1 MANTIQQK
9 FGTAAPASDA
19 LAKGE
24 LAIRFVAADHTASS
38 SSKLYFGEGDSANLR
53 QFGFG
58 IAGDSGQHGIAI
70 GENFTITGGNALTT
84 AVSGD
89 AVTINHDDTSS
100 QSSVNNSGQNFI
112 QDITL
117 DTYGHVTGITSAT
130 ASGSSYDGDI
140 ADLDIDG
147 ATDIGAAIVDADLF
161 IIDDGANG
169 TNRKTTATRLKDYM
183 YLTLRADLA
192 IAETDPVTF
201 ASVNIGAD
209 SDGSDR
215 QIVFGHSTLKSTI
228 GIDDS
233 ADVFAINTD
242 ANFEV
247 GNDLEI
253 DASGNVAINHGNLVV
268 PNGEVQTP
276 NIGFSDGTNAM
287 VINSSGEVTFPQ
299 PATFSGT
306 ITGTRLDIDTNM
318 VLNGTKIAMNSGTLE
333 LDSAADIKLDAGGG
347 DIFFI
352 DDGTTFGSAT
362 NNSGNLILKSGT
374 TTAATFS
381 GADVTFAGDVS
392 AGSNSLTATGSSN
405 SFGAT
410 SFNDANIT
418 NVGSIALDTITNDG
432 TDITLDS
439 SNDIVIDAAG
449 GNIEFK
455 DAGTAQLTIDM
466 DGTGGDIDV
475 NLMVDG
481 DDLVFNQYDGTEV
494 FRIKDNATMTG
505 TSLSLSGS
513 LTTSTINGPGSG
525 AGITFD
531 TSGSYGFLFT
541 PANNELII
549 GDSAGNDGW
558 AFTEMNGNI
567 QYINSK
573 SNNGSSGYGFRDNNG
588 TMQVKNSGGDWANF
602 ASSGGEANQNA
613 FNTVSVSGQSDVV
626 ADSATDTLNLAAGSN
641 ITITTTAGT
650 DTVTIASSGGTSVS
664 GTDNRLV
671 RMNGGSG
678 LQDSGITIDDSDNI
692 SGVGTFSCGLLDNGT
707 SDMRTGGKL
716 FVDTDADAD
725 DNTADSATGRLAIG
739 AGNDLNLYHGG
750 TNSYIVNKTGNLYI
764 HSETDNSDIVFTGE
778 DGSSGIT
785 ALTLDM
791 SDAGAATFNSKITA
805 VGTSV
810 FTNLDISGDVDIDG
824 TLETD
829 ALTIG
834 GTTSVAFT
842 SSDHSK
848 LDGIASGATANAGTV
863 TSVGLNPGTGL
874 DAGSAITSSGTIS
887 ISLDLSE
894 LADGTADID
903 SNDEV
908 IYLDNGTEKR
918 KAFSELKLSQFNNDA
933 SFVTDANVTHRTIT
947 AGGNTLA
954 NGEALDFVA
963 GSGISISE
971 SGGDVTIAASGG
983 GGSTSPS
990 GSGSVS
996 GNNAEIQFN
1005 DDGSFASD
1013 GSLVWDGTKLI
1024 IEVATDDTAALK
1036 LKCTEDTAEDGPR
1049 LDLERSAGG
1058 SSQAGDGDEIG
1069 RIRFN
1074 ADKTNGSLITYAA
1087 LEGGIVDNSDST
1099 ADGIMRVGIRRQGGY
1114 EADFFNIGCSSTG
1127 GNRAIFAGTTNEVDI
1142 GTSSKTFKTAY
1153 SRTYV
1158 GHDGAQNQTGTTDGM
1173 NFVTGNSIDVTVS
1186 SAGGI
1191 VFEMR
1196 ALNLSDENL
1205 KDNISQYN
1213 TGLSMINQLTPKS
1226 FTIKDKV
1233 GTSIKDRTGFIAQDV
1248 EKISSDYVEESNYTE
1263 GDTKFLALSQNF
1275 NDELIAAQINAI
1287 KELSAKNDALE
1298 ARIAAL
1304 EAK

>member
-1 MANTIQQK
+1 MANVIQQK

-24 LAIRFVAADHTASS
+24 LAIRFVAANHTASS

-70 GENFTITGGNALTT
+70 GENFTITGGNAITT

-100 QSSVNNSGQNFI
+100 QASSNNSGQTFI

-117 DTYGHVTGITSAT
+117 DTYGHVTAIGTGSA
-130 ASGSSYDGDI
+130 SSSSYDGDI

-161 IIDDGANG
+161 IIDDGAGG
-169 TNRKTTATRLKDYM
+169 TNRKATMTRLKDYM
-183 YLTLRADLA
+183 YLNLRSDLA
-192 IAETDPVTF
+192 IGEADPVTF

-233 ADVFAINTD
+233 HDVFAINTD
-242 ANFEV
+242 GNFEV

-253 DASGNVAINHGNLVV
+253 DASGNVVMNHGNLTV

-318 VLNGTKIAMNSGTLE
+318 VLNGTKIAMNSGSLQ
-333 LDSAADIKLDAGGG
+333 LDSAVDIELDAGGG
-347 DIFFI
+347 DIFFM
-352 DDGTTFGSAT
+352 DDGAKFGSAT

-466 DGTGGDIDV
+466 DGTAGDIDV
-475 NLMVDG
+475 NLMVNG

-494 FRIKDNATMTG
+494 FRIKDTAVMTG

-513 LTTSTINGPGSG
+513 LTSSTINGPGSG

-558 AFTEMNGNI
+558 AFTGMNGSI
-567 QYINSK
+567 KYLTAA
-573 SNNGSSGYGFRDNNG
+573 SNDGSSGYGFRDNNG

-613 FNTVSVSGQSDVV
+613 FNTVAVSGQSDVV

-671 RMNGGSG
+671 RMNGSSG

-692 SGVGTFSCGLLDNGT
+692 TGVGTFSCGLLDNGT

-716 FVDTDADAD
+716 FVDTDADND

-824 TLETD
+824 SLETD

-848 LDGIASGATANAGTV
+848 LDGIETSATADQTASEIRTLV
-863 TSVGLNPGTGL
+863 E
-874 DAGSAITSSGTIS
+874 SAS
-887 ISLDLSE
+887 
-894 LADGTADID
+894 D
-903 SNDEV
+903 SNVFTDA
-908 IYLDNGTEKR
+908 DHT
-918 KAFSELKLSQFNNDA
+918 KLNAIEA
-933 SFVTDANVTHRTIT
+933 SADVTDASNVATAMSGIT
-947 AGGNTLA
+947 LSGNVNFGDNDITNVDSLDADKFSIAGGTEMTAINDEDNMSSNSATALA
-954 NGEALDFVA
+954 TQQSIKAYVDSEVA
-963 GSGISISE
+963 G
-971 SGGDVTIAASGG
+971 AG
-983 GGSTSPS
+983 GGSS
-990 GSGSVS
+990 
-996 GNNAEIQFN
+996 AA
-1005 DDGSFASD
+1005 DD
-1013 GSLVWDGTKLI
+1013 I
-1024 IEVATDDTAALK
+1024 
-1036 LKCTEDTAEDGPR
+1036 
-1049 LDLERSAGG
+1049 
-1058 SSQAGDGDEIG
+1058 
-1069 RIRFN
+1069 
-1074 ADKTNGSLITYAA
+1074 
-1087 LEGGIVDNSDST
+1087 
-1099 ADGIMRVGIRRQGGY
+1099 
-1114 EADFFNIGCSSTG
+1114 STG
-1127 GNRAIFAGTTNEVDI
+1127 DAAVTI
-1142 GTSSKTFKTAY
+1142 GTSSGSVTLDAATDVILDAATGITHIRDAGDSDDELKITVAGGT
-1153 SRTYV
+1153 
-1158 GHDGAQNQTGTTDGM
+1158 GATTIE
-1173 NFVTGNSIDVTVS
+1173 TI
-1186 SAGGI
+1186 SAGADGHLTMKADGDLQI
-1191 VFEMR
+1191 SATSASEKSVISTS
-1196 ALNLSDENL
+1196 AGVLNENTQF
-1205 KDNISQYN
+1205 IYVVTAGMS
-1213 TGLSMINQLTPKS
+1213 
-1226 FTIKDKV
+1226 KV
-1233 GTSIKDRTGFIAQDV
+1233 GTSSHERHLSFNTTSGNSTNSNGDLFNHYHLMPFPAKLVSIRGAFSASVQGSASTFFRLRKAADNATSLSDVYKWNNTNEAGIHAPDAMIEQGVGSAGDSFEFLDAVRGAGTVETGTSGVQTF
-1248 EKISSDYVEESNYTE
+1248 NE
-1263 GDTKFLALSQNF
+1263 GDKIFGGFSVPSSVGTDIRGCFTFVFVATTGYT
-1275 NDELIAAQINAI
+1275 AP
-1287 KELSAKNDALE
+1287 
-1298 ARIAAL
+1298 
-1304 EAK
+1304 

>member
-1 MANTIQQK
+1 MANVIQQK

-24 LAIRFVAADHTASS
+24 LAIRFVAANHTASS

-70 GENFTITGGNALTT
+70 GENFTITGGNAITT

-100 QSSVNNSGQNFI
+100 QASSNNSGQTFI

-117 DTYGHVTGITSAT
+117 DTYGHVTAIGTGSA
-130 ASGSSYDGDI
+130 SSSSYDGDI

-161 IIDDGANG
+161 IIDDGAGG
-169 TNRKTTATRLKDYM
+169 TNRKATMTRLKDYM
-183 YLTLRADLA
+183 YLNLRSDLA

-233 ADVFAINTD
+233 HDVFAINTD
-242 ANFEV
+242 GNFEV

-253 DASGNVAINHGNLVV
+253 DASGNVVMNHGNLTV

-318 VLNGTKIAMNSGTLE
+318 VLNGTKIAMNSGSLQ
-333 LDSAADIKLDAGGG
+333 LDSAVDIELDAGGG
-347 DIFFI
+347 DIFFM
-352 DDGTTFGSAT
+352 DDGAKFGSAT

-466 DGTGGDIDV
+466 DGTAGDIDV
-475 NLMVDG
+475 NLMVNG

-494 FRIKDNATMTG
+494 FRIKDTAVMTG

-513 LTTSTINGPGSG
+513 LTSSTINGPGSG

-558 AFTEMNGNI
+558 AFTGMNGSI
-567 QYINSK
+567 KYLTAA
-573 SNNGSSGYGFRDNNG
+573 SNDGSSGYGFRDNNG

-613 FNTVSVSGQSDVV
+613 FNTVAVSGQSDVV

-671 RMNGGSG
+671 RMNGSSG

-692 SGVGTFSCGLLDNGT
+692 TGVGTFSCGLLDNGT

-716 FVDTDADAD
+716 FVDTDADND

-824 TLETD
+824 SLETD

-848 LDGIASGATANAGTV
+848 LDGIETSATADQTASEIRTLV
-863 TSVGLNPGTGL
+863 E
-874 DAGSAITSSGTIS
+874 SAS
-887 ISLDLSE
+887 
-894 LADGTADID
+894 D
-903 SNDEV
+903 SNVFTDA
-908 IYLDNGTEKR
+908 DHT
-918 KAFSELKLSQFNNDA
+918 KLNAIEA
-933 SFVTDANVTHRTIT
+933 SADVTDASNVATAMSGIT
-947 AGGNTLA
+947 LSGNVNFGDNDITNVDSLDADKFSIAGGTEMTAINDEDNMSSNSATALA
-954 NGEALDFVA
+954 TQQSIKAYVDSEVA
-963 GSGISISE
+963 G
-971 SGGDVTIAASGG
+971 AG
-983 GGSTSPS
+983 GGSS
-990 GSGSVS
+990 
-996 GNNAEIQFN
+996 AA
-1005 DDGSFASD
+1005 DD
-1013 GSLVWDGTKLI
+1013 I
-1024 IEVATDDTAALK
+1024 
-1036 LKCTEDTAEDGPR
+1036 
-1049 LDLERSAGG
+1049 
-1058 SSQAGDGDEIG
+1058 
-1069 RIRFN
+1069 
-1074 ADKTNGSLITYAA
+1074 
-1087 LEGGIVDNSDST
+1087 
-1099 ADGIMRVGIRRQGGY
+1099 
-1114 EADFFNIGCSSTG
+1114 STG
-1127 GNRAIFAGTTNEVDI
+1127 DAAVTI
-1142 GTSSKTFKTAY
+1142 GTSSGSVTLDAATDVILDAATGITHIRDAGDSDDELKITVAGGT
-1153 SRTYV
+1153 
-1158 GHDGAQNQTGTTDGM
+1158 GATTIE
-1173 NFVTGNSIDVTVS
+1173 TI
-1186 SAGGI
+1186 SAGADGHLTMKADGDLQI
-1191 VFEMR
+1191 SATSASEKSVISTS
-1196 ALNLSDENL
+1196 AGVLNENTQF
-1205 KDNISQYN
+1205 IYVVTAGMS
-1213 TGLSMINQLTPKS
+1213 
-1226 FTIKDKV
+1226 KV
-1233 GTSIKDRTGFIAQDV
+1233 GTSSHERHLSFNTTSGNSTNSNGDLFNHYHLMPFPAKLVSIRGAFSASVQGSASTFFRLRKAADNATSLSDVYKWNNTNVAGIHAPDAMTEQGVGSAGDSFEFLDAVRGAGTVETGTSGVQTF
-1248 EKISSDYVEESNYTE
+1248 NE
-1263 GDTKFLALSQNF
+1263 GDKIFGGFSVPSSVGTDIRGCFTFVFVATTGYT
-1275 NDELIAAQINAI
+1275 AP
-1287 KELSAKNDALE
+1287 
-1298 ARIAAL
+1298 
-1304 EAK
+1304 

>member
-1 MANTIQQK
+1 LR
-9 FGTAAPASDA
+9 SD
-19 LAKGE
+19 L
-24 LAIRFVAADHTASS
+24 
-38 SSKLYFGEGDSANLR
+38 
-53 QFGFG
+53 
-58 IAGDSGQHGIAI
+58 AI
-70 GENFTITGGNALTT
+70 GEA
-84 AVSGD
+84 
-89 AVTINHDDTSS
+89 
-100 QSSVNNSGQNFI
+100 
-112 QDITL
+112 
-117 DTYGHVTGITSAT
+117 
-130 ASGSSYDGDI
+130 
-140 ADLDIDG
+140 
-147 ATDIGAAIVDADLF
+147 
-161 IIDDGANG
+161 
-169 TNRKTTATRLKDYM
+169 
-183 YLTLRADLA
+183 
-192 IAETDPVTF
+192 DPVTF
-201 ASVNIGAD
+201 ASINIGAD

-215 QIVFGHSTLKSTI
+215 QLIFGHSTIKSTI

-242 ANFEV
+242 GNFES

-253 DASGNVAINHGNLVV
+253 DASGNVTISHGNLTVAA
-268 PNGEVQTP
+268 GEVQTP

-287 VINSSGEVTFPQ
+287 VIGSSGVVTFPQ
-299 PATFSGT
+299 RAVFS
-306 ITGTRLDIDTNM
+306 
-318 VLNGTKIAMNSGTLE
+318 SGLE
-333 LDSAADIKLDAGGG
+333 LNDSDILVGGIAKMDRVAGVADSNT
-347 DIFFI
+347 FI
-352 DDGTTFGSAT
+352 DFGPSDVLTFKTG
-362 NNSGNLILKSGT
+362 G
-374 TTAATFS
+374 TTAATINSSQQATFS
-381 GADVTFAGDVS
+381 ALLTAS
-392 AGSNSLTATGSSN
+392 AGITSTAASNT
-405 SFGAT
+405 FGAT

-418 NVGSIALDTITNDG
+418 NVGSISVDTVASDAS
-432 TDITLDS
+432 DIT
-439 SNDIVIDAAG
+439 IDAGGDLKLDAAS
-449 GNIEFK
+449 GNIKILDGGALRF
-455 DAGTAQLTIDM
+455 TIDSDTDADEVRFNIEE
-466 DGTGGDIDV
+466 DGSDF
-475 NLMVDG
+475 
-481 DDLVFNQYDGTEV
+481 VFRQYDDTEV
-494 FRIKDNATMTG
+494 FRIKDNATMSG
-505 TSLSLSGS
+505 TSIALSGS

-707 SDMRTGGKL
+707 SNIRTGGKL

-725 DNTADSATGRLAIG
+725 DNTADSVTGRLAIG

-874 DAGSAITSSGTIS
+874 DAGSAVTSSGTIS

-918 KAFSELKLSQFNNDA
+918 KAFSELK
-933 SFVTDANVTHRTIT
+933 
-947 AGGNTLA
+947 
-954 NGEALDFVA
+954 
-963 GSGISISE
+963 
-971 SGGDVTIAASGG
+971 
-983 GGSTSPS
+983 
-990 GSGSVS
+990 
-996 GNNAEIQFN
+996 
-1005 DDGSFASD
+1005 
-1013 GSLVWDGTKLI
+1013 
-1024 IEVATDDTAALK
+1024 
-1036 LKCTEDTAEDGPR
+1036 
-1049 LDLERSAGG
+1049 
-1058 SSQAGDGDEIG
+1058 
-1069 RIRFN
+1069 
-1074 ADKTNGSLITYAA
+1074 
-1087 LEGGIVDNSDST
+1087 
-1099 ADGIMRVGIRRQGGY
+1099 
-1114 EADFFNIGCSSTG
+1114 
-1127 GNRAIFAGTTNEVDI
+1127 
-1142 GTSSKTFKTAY
+1142 
-1153 SRTYV
+1153 
-1158 GHDGAQNQTGTTDGM
+1158 
-1173 NFVTGNSIDVTVS
+1173 
-1186 SAGGI
+1186 
-1191 VFEMR
+1191 
-1196 ALNLSDENL
+1196 
-1205 KDNISQYN
+1205 
-1213 TGLSMINQLTPKS
+1213 
-1226 FTIKDKV
+1226 
-1233 GTSIKDRTGFIAQDV
+1233 
-1248 EKISSDYVEESNYTE
+1248 
-1263 GDTKFLALSQNF
+1263 
-1275 NDELIAAQINAI
+1275 
-1287 KELSAKNDALE
+1287 
-1298 ARIAAL
+1298 
-1304 EAK
+1304 

>member
-1 MANTIQQK
+1 MANVIQQK

-24 LAIRFVAADHTASS
+24 LAIRFVAANHTASS

-70 GENFTITGGNALTT
+70 GENFTITGGNAITT

-100 QSSVNNSGQNFI
+100 QASSNNSGQTFI

-117 DTYGHVTGITSAT
+117 DTYGHVTAIGTGSA
-130 ASGSSYDGDI
+130 SSSSYDGDI

-161 IIDDGANG
+161 IIDDGAGG
-169 TNRKTTATRLKDYM
+169 TNRKATMTRLKDYM
-183 YLTLRADLA
+183 YLNLRSDLA
-192 IAETDPVTF
+192 IGEADPVTF

-233 ADVFAINTD
+233 HDVFAINTD
-242 ANFEV
+242 GNFEV

-253 DASGNVAINHGNLVV
+253 DASGNVVMNHGNLTV

-318 VLNGTKIAMNSGTLE
+318 VLNGTKIAMNSGSLQ
-333 LDSAADIKLDAGGG
+333 LDSAVDIELDAGGG
-347 DIFFI
+347 DIFFM
-352 DDGTTFGSAT
+352 DDGAKFGSAT

-466 DGTGGDIDV
+466 DGTAGDIDV
-475 NLMVDG
+475 NLMVNG

-494 FRIKDNATMTG
+494 FRIKDTAVMTG

-513 LTTSTINGPGSG
+513 LTSSTINGPGSG

-558 AFTEMNGNI
+558 AFTGMNGSI
-567 QYINSK
+567 KYLTAA
-573 SNNGSSGYGFRDNNG
+573 SNDGSSGYGFRDNNG

-613 FNTVSVSGQSDVV
+613 FNTVAVSGQSDVV

-671 RMNGGSG
+671 RMNGSSG

-692 SGVGTFSCGLLDNGT
+692 TGVGTFSCGLLDNGT

-716 FVDTDADAD
+716 FVDTDADND

-824 TLETD
+824 SLETD

-848 LDGIASGATANAGTV
+848 LDGIETSATADQTASEIRTLV
-863 TSVGLNPGTGL
+863 E
-874 DAGSAITSSGTIS
+874 SAS
-887 ISLDLSE
+887 
-894 LADGTADID
+894 D
-903 SNDEV
+903 SNVFTDA
-908 IYLDNGTEKR
+908 DHT
-918 KAFSELKLSQFNNDA
+918 KLNAIEA
-933 SFVTDANVTHRTIT
+933 SADVTDASNVATAMSGIT
-947 AGGNTLA
+947 LSGNVNFGDNDITNVDSLDADKFSIAGGTEMTAINDEDNMSSNSATALA
-954 NGEALDFVA
+954 TQQSIKAYVDSEVA
-963 GSGISISE
+963 G
-971 SGGDVTIAASGG
+971 AG
-983 GGSTSPS
+983 GGSS
-990 GSGSVS
+990 
-996 GNNAEIQFN
+996 AA
-1005 DDGSFASD
+1005 DD
-1013 GSLVWDGTKLI
+1013 I
-1024 IEVATDDTAALK
+1024 
-1036 LKCTEDTAEDGPR
+1036 
-1049 LDLERSAGG
+1049 
-1058 SSQAGDGDEIG
+1058 
-1069 RIRFN
+1069 
-1074 ADKTNGSLITYAA
+1074 
-1087 LEGGIVDNSDST
+1087 
-1099 ADGIMRVGIRRQGGY
+1099 
-1114 EADFFNIGCSSTG
+1114 STG
-1127 GNRAIFAGTTNEVDI
+1127 DAAVTI
-1142 GTSSKTFKTAY
+1142 GTSSGSVTLDAATDVILDAATGITHIRDAGDSDDELKITVAGGT
-1153 SRTYV
+1153 
-1158 GHDGAQNQTGTTDGM
+1158 GATTIE
-1173 NFVTGNSIDVTVS
+1173 TI
-1186 SAGGI
+1186 SAGADGHLTMKADGDLQI
-1191 VFEMR
+1191 SATSASEKSVISTS
-1196 ALNLSDENL
+1196 AGVLNENTQF
-1205 KDNISQYN
+1205 IYVVTAGMS
-1213 TGLSMINQLTPKS
+1213 
-1226 FTIKDKV
+1226 KV
-1233 GTSIKDRTGFIAQDV
+1233 GTSSHERHLSFNTTSGNSTNSNGDLFNHYHLMPFPAKLVSIRGAFSASVQGSASTFFRLRKAADNATSLSDVYKWNNTNVAGIHAPDAMTEQGVGSAGDSFEFLDAVRGAGTVETGTSGVQTF
-1248 EKISSDYVEESNYTE
+1248 NE
-1263 GDTKFLALSQNF
+1263 GDKIFGGFSVPSSVGTDIRGCFTFVFVATTGYT
-1275 NDELIAAQINAI
+1275 AP
-1287 KELSAKNDALE
+1287 
-1298 ARIAAL
+1298 
-1304 EAK
+1304 